1 MAGSRLIAMLGSTAI
16 VVSAAACGGLGSFAH
31 TTPSPTAG
39 VIAETPAPS
48 AEQHQAAAAASPTAD
63 AAPSS
68 GAAGAAGATPRS
80 PRSPRSPQGP
90 PVVGVPPHHQPA
102 PNEETALSDPPP
114 AWDIEVAP
122 FESHARVE
130 YFVGRFSGPV
140 KESFEIAMERQ
151 SRFAPMIH
159 ERLRAGGLPEDMI
172 YLPLIESWYD
182 PHAYS
187 VAAAVGMWQF
197 MTATGR
203 GVGLRIDWWLDER
216 RDPVR
221 STDAAVIYLNELRAS
236 FGSTY
241 LAAAAY
247 NGGPGRVS
255 RGLAANASALEGAAG
270 EALFF
275 ALSDNT
281 RALRAETRDYVPKL
295 IAAALVGK
303 EPARYGV
310 ETRRVLPFTWDSVTV
325 PNATPL
331 AAVAKAAR
339 VPLDTVLD
347 YNPQILRGMTPP
359 TGVPVWLR
367 VPVGSTAEFDA
378 AFAELP
384 EAERTGTK
392 RVVTNDGDFITKLAR
407 ANGLTAKELNW
418 YNPSATRLPNGNL
431 HAGQR
436 ILVPRRDV
444 VDAARDVPNPSIE
457 RYGVGS
463 SYTVKR
469 GDNLSLLARRHGTTV
484 ARLKQLNRLRTDVI
498 RTGQRLRVR

>member
-1 MAGSRLIAMLGSTAI
+1 MAGSRLIAMLGSTALA
-16 VVSAAACGGLGSFAH
+16 VSTAACGPLGSSAH
-31 TTPSPTAG
+31 TAPAPAAGVVAESPPPSVVEGSPTAP
-39 VIAETPAPS
+39 VS
-48 AEQHQAAAAASPTAD
+48 AS
-63 AAPSS
+63 
-68 GAAGAAGATPRS
+68 AAGAAARGASTDRN
-80 PRSPRSPQGP
+80 GP
-90 PVVGVPPHHQPA
+90 PLVGTPPHHHPA
-102 PNEETALSDPPP
+102 PNDETTLDDPPP

-130 YFVGRFSGPV
+130 YFVGRFTGPV

-172 YLPLIESWYD
+172 YLSLIESWYD

-197 MTATGR
+197 MTSTGR

-221 STDAAVIYLNELRAS
+221 STDAAVTYLNQLRAS

-255 RGLAANASALEGAAG
+255 RGLEANASALEGAAG
-270 EALFF
+270 EELFF

-281 RALRAETRDYVPKL
+281 RALRPETRDYVPKL

-303 EPARYGV
+303 DPARHGIEV
-310 ETRRVLPFTWDSVTV
+310 RRVLPFTWDSVTV
-325 PNATPL
+325 PTATPL

-339 VPLDTVLD
+339 IQLDTLLD
-347 YNPQILRGMTPP
+347 YTPQILRGMSPP
-359 TGVPVWLR
+359 TGAPVWLR
-367 VPVGSTAEFDA
+367 MPVGSTDGFDA
-378 AFAELP
+378 AFDALSD
-384 EAERTGTK
+384 AERTGVK
-392 RVVTNDGDFITKLAR
+392 RVVTKEGDFITKIAR

-431 HAGQR
+431 HEGQR

-469 GDNLSLLARRHGTTV
+469 GDNLSLIARRHGTTV
-484 ARLKQLNRLRTDVI
+484 ARLREINRLRTDLI
-498 RTGQRLRVR
+498 RPGQRLRVR